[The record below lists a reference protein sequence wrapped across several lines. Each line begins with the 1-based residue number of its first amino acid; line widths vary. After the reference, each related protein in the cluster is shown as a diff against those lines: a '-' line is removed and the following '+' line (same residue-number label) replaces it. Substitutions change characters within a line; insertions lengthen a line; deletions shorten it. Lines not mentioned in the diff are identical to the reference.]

1 MSGTEAEARIKI
13 NKMLE
18 DAGWR
23 LCDDENGKKNVD
35 LETATKVRRNEQER
49 KGAIDYLL
57 LDSHN
62 FPLCVLEAKKESIN
76 PLTAKDQA
84 RAYAEAQG
92 IRFVILSNS
101 QIHYLWDIKSG
112 NPQVI
117 TSMPSQESLENKKEF
132 RPNPKSLTSV
142 VVTPEYVALLK
153 NPNLLN
159 EPEYKDKE
167 KRG

>member
-18 DAGWR
+18 EAGWR

-76 PLTAKDQA
+76 PLSAKDQA

-117 TSMPSQESLENKKEF
+117 TTMPSQESLENKKEF
-132 RPNPKSLTSV
+132 KPNPKNLTSV
-142 VVTPEYVALLK
+142 DIIPEYVALLK
-153 NPNLLN
+153 DPN
-159 EPEYKDKE
+159 
-167 KRG
+167 

>member
-18 DAGWR
+18 EAGWR

-49 KGAIDYLL
+49 KGVIDYLL

-76 PLTAKDQA
+76 PLSAKDQA

-117 TSMPSQESLENKKEF
+117 TTMPSQESLENKKEF
-132 RPNPKSLTSV
+132 KLNPQNLTSV
-142 VVTPEYVALLK
+142 DIIPEYVYTYNVNSK
-153 NPNLLN
+153 SWGKVPWS
-159 EPEYKDKE
+159 
-167 KRG
+167 R